1 MRNEPDNLALDCMAA
16 RASGMSYGKW
26 KALHPLKHKETA
38 KPKQKANIRDDDM
51 KICEYCKKEYE
62 PSRKTQRYCC
72 DQCYKKDRYQ
82 KGKVK

>member
-16 RASGMSYGKW
+16 RAAGMSYGKW
-26 KALHPLKHKETA
+26 KALKEQKPKTKHKQEE
-38 KPKQKANIRDDDM
+38 NIRDDDM
-51 KICEYCKKEYE
+51 KICEYCKKEFE
-62 PSRKTQRYCC
+62 PSRKTQRFCC